1 MKLHAAIESTGLDMT
16 EMQVKAFFLG
26 VLCAEKPMPAGKAID
41 ELLSDMPEAKKDLEA
56 PLKSLYAEM
65 HGNLKFEL
73 QGIFPEG
80 LHIREFMEIAKD
92 QLDYFLTAMSL
103 SGTNME
109 TCDDEELAELID
121 ELEDTVEDMEDY
133 LADEEASEKDGEDFK
148 GFLLDTWQ
156 EFVATK

>member
-1 MKLHAAIESTGLDMT
+1 MNIQAHIDNTDLDMT

-26 VLCAEKPMPAGKAID
+26 VLCAEKPMPAAKAID
-41 ELLSDMPEAKKDLEA
+41 ELLSEIPEAKKELEA
-56 PLKSLYAEM
+56 PLKALYADLK
-65 HGNLKFEL
+65 GNLKFSL
-73 QGIFPEG
+73 MGMFPEG

-156 EFVATK
+156 EFIKTK